1 LAADDPIDA
10 LHPDL
15 DFVTSVTEA
24 NRCLTFAVIRRRD
37 DANLHVRVF
46 VPGAGIPEDPGTGSV
61 AGPIG
66 VIARDHLGTDAQVT
80 IHQGQE
86 VGRPSTI
93 EVDVGG
99 DAPVVGGQVA
109 LCAEGTFTI

>member
-1 LAADDPIDA
+1 
-10 LHPDL
+10 
-15 DFVTSVTEA
+15 
-24 NRCLTFAVIRRRD
+24 
-37 DANLHVRVF
+37 VRVF